1 MLMELTETLA
11 RAITKVILKIWL
23 GDRLEAISQ
32 ADHPNGELVQVRQV
46 VSDLAKAFFSDIDYL
61 YARENIDRSSLEAA
75 THELKVTLEGI
86 VSAAFLCKH
95 NLDEEE
101 INKALLSARPPQHL
115 FLHDEQTGRIY
126 RHLIIALVP
135 RLRAIAG
142 QLPGYQIERDAML
155 MRLAGKTQDKRVPI
169 AASKSPDNW
178 RASEEPMA
186 LSPLVRT
193 NVFISYSHV
202 DKEWMDRL
210 KRHLKPLVREGR
222 LNCLDDTRIRP
233 GDDWKQEK
241 QEIRTALDTAQVA
254 VLLISADFFASDFI
268 DENELPPLLAAAEA
282 KGTRILPVI
291 LSASRFARHPD
302 LACFQAVNALEQ
314 PLRKML
320 PAEQEEVLDR
330 LAQIIESA
338 FNNS

>member
-1 MLMELTETLA
+1 
-11 RAITKVILKIWL
+11 
-23 GDRLEAISQ
+23 
-32 ADHPNGELVQVRQV
+32 
-46 VSDLAKAFFSDIDYL
+46 
-61 YARENIDRSSLEAA
+61 
-75 THELKVTLEGI
+75 
-86 VSAAFLCKH
+86 
-95 NLDEEE
+95 
-101 INKALLSARPPQHL
+101 
-115 FLHDEQTGRIY
+115 
-126 RHLIIALVP
+126 VP

-169 AASKSPDNW
+169 AASMSPDNW

-233 GDDWKQEK
+233 GDDWKQE
-241 QEIRTALDTAQVA
+241 IRTALDTAQVA

-302 LACFQAVNALEQ
+302 LARFQAVNAPEQ